1 MQDLHRIAGIDK
13 KHWGGGEV
21 DVGVSWRLCCRE
33 KDAHVAF
40 VVSYMIVRSAMTRFL
55 TTRGGIAAS
64 SDLVAHCSRKFGC

>member
-1 MQDLHRIAGIDK
+1 M
-13 KHWGGGEV
+13 